1 MLKQRRKTLYRS
13 ACYMFFRSQEGLA
26 HSTIEEMIW
35 ENVFLG
41 EKRKN
46 VTSPLPPQPPPSP
59 LFFGKTH
66 PYLQKSVQNGRKTA
80 KACKKKTYGFQPLAQ
95 TCMYVCMHVC
105 MYACM
110 YVCMYELCMY
120 VYIIYSNIVCV
131 CIYNCLY
138 IFCVCVCLC
147 LCVCMYV
154 ILYVY
159 HVHLAHE
166 YPAGP
171 EMVRGVDIGKPWKT
185 CPCPCLFRDVFKKWA
200 IHAGNSVNLA
210 VARSVSFHSQQF
222 LAVCA
227 QESPSKHPSI
237 QGMLSLLACKF
248 WGTQRFIFFK
258 MLSIVPIRSG
268 EKL

>member
-1 MLKQRRKTLYRS
+1 M
-13 ACYMFFRSQEGLA
+13 
-26 HSTIEEMIW
+26 H
-35 ENVFLG
+35 V
-41 EKRKN
+41 
-46 VTSPLPPQPPPSP
+46 
-59 LFFGKTH
+59 
-66 PYLQKSVQNGRKTA
+66 
-80 KACKKKTYGFQPLAQ
+80 
-95 TCMYVCMHVC
+95 MYVMYVMCVMYVVCMQYVC
-105 MYACM
+105 MYACTSFCLS
-110 YVCMYELCMY
+110 VCMY
-120 VYIIYSNIVCV
+120 VYIVCISLYIYS
-131 CIYNCLY
+131 
-138 IFCVCVCLC
+138 VCVCLC

-210 VARSVSFHSQQF
+210 VARSVSFHNQQF

-237 QGMLSLLACKF
+237 QGMLSLLAFKF
-248 WGTQRFIFFK
+248 WGTQRFIFSKCCQSFQ
-258 MLSIVPIRSG
+258 
-268 EKL
+268 

>member
-1 MLKQRRKTLYRS
+1 MSFWAKSEKTL
-13 ACYMFFRSQEGLA
+13 LA
-26 HSTIEEMIW
+26 PSH
-35 ENVFLG
+35 L
-41 EKRKN
+41 K
-46 VTSPLPPQPPPSP
+46 PPVAP
-59 LFFGKTH
+59 FFGKTH

-80 KACKKKTYGFQPLAQ
+80 KACKKKRTAFSRWHKRVCMYV
-95 TCMYVCMHVC
+95 CMCVCMMYVCMHVC
-105 MYACM
+105 MHACM
-110 YVCMYELCMY
+110 YVCMNYVCMY

-131 CIYNCLY
+131 YIIVYIYINIY
-138 IFCVCVCLC
+138 ILCVCVCV
-147 LCVCMYV
+147 CVCMYV

-237 QGMLSLLACKF
+237 QGMLSLLAFKF
-248 WGTQRFIFFK
+248 
-258 MLSIVPIRSG
+258 
-268 EKL
+268 